1 MLEDEL
7 HYLLLAAFSQSSRG
21 INDEAK
27 KLGLTPGQPK
37 VLEYLLEHDGG
48 EARGICRMFSL
59 DRSTVAS
66 ILLRM
71 EKRGL
76 IARTDDAADRR
87 VQHIW
92 LTDEGRK
99 LAEDMKERIL
109 AFDERFWQ
117 DIPKEDLEATCRVLR
132 RLGRTDGKDAAD
144 GR

>member
-1 MLEDEL
+1 
-7 HYLLLAAFSQSSRG
+7 
-21 INDEAK
+21 
-27 KLGLTPGQPK
+27 
-37 VLEYLLEHDGG
+37 
-48 EARGICRMFSL
+48 MFSL

>member
-1 MLEDEL
+1 MLRDEL
-7 HYLLLAAFSQSSRG
+7 HYLLLTAFSQSSRG

-27 KLGLTPGQPK
+27 ELGLTPGQPK

-48 EARGICRMFSL
+48 EARDICRMFSI
-59 DRSTVAS
+59 DRSTIAS

-76 IARTDDAADRR
+76 IRRTDDADDRR

-92 LTDEGRK
+92 LTGEGRR
-99 LAEDMKERIL
+99 LAEDLKGRIL
-109 AFDERFWQ
+109 AFDKRFWA
-117 DIPKEDLEATCRVLR
+117 DIPAEDLEATRRVLMK
-132 RLGRTDGKDAAD
+132 LGSTDGKDAAD

>member
-7 HYLLLAAFSQSSRG
+7 HYLLLATFSQSSRG
-21 INDEAK
+21 INDEAR

-48 EARGICRMFSL
+48 EAREICRMFGL

-76 IARTDDAADRR
+76 VRRTDDADDRR

-99 LAEDMKERIL
+99 LAKDLKERIL
-109 AFDERFWQ
+109 AFDERFWKG
-117 DIPKEDLEATCRVLR
+117 IPQEDLEATRRVLGQ
-132 RLGRTDGKDAAD
+132 LGKVNRKDRAD

>member
-21 INDEAK
+21 INDEAR

-48 EARGICRMFSL
+48 EAREICRMFGL

-76 IARTDDAADRR
+76 VRRTDDADDRR

-99 LAEDMKERIL
+99 LAKDLKESIL
-109 AFDERFWQ
+109 AFDERFWKG
-117 DIPKEDLEATCRVLR
+117 IPQEDLEATRRVLGQ
-132 RLGRTDGKDAAD
+132 LGKVNRKDRAD